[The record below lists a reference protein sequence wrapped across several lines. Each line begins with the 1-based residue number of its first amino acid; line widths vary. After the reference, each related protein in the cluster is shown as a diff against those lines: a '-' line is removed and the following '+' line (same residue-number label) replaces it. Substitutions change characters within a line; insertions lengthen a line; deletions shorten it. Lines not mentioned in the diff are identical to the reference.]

1 METLFQ
7 ISKNSTV
14 NGHIPSIPTQS
25 QKQRQQ
31 QVLYQQYLQA
41 RKKK

>member
-7 ISKNSTV
+7 ISKNSTTKEYT
-14 NGHIPSIPTQS
+14 PSIPTQS